1 MTHLLAVSGSH
12 FAILCGMVVVV
23 LRRFGPR
30 TAAVG
35 GTLTLVGLVI
45 LVGPA
50 PSVLRAAVMGAI
62 AMLALLTGR
71 TRSCVPALAAAV
83 IALLLIDP
91 EFAVSVG
98 FALSVLATGGLILIA
113 PAWSES
119 LQRRG
124 VPQGWADLLVVPVAA
139 QIVTMPVIVLISGS
153 VSVVGVLA
161 NLLVAPVVAPALVL
175 GVLCALTGPWWPGA
189 AAVSAQ
195 LVAPLLSWIA
205 GVAHTLARWPNAT
218 VPWPATPVGALVPRR
233 ILGGCGDVVA
243 PSSVSRAHRR
253 RGCRRG
259 AGTRCLQG
267 GCPDLAVGGLAADRL
282 RGRPG

>member
-1 MTHLLAVSGSH
+1 MPSRHSGSPGRRCCTPAIRRSVTAAAPWWNTVALRIRDDLSDNASRLDGDAAGLLPGLVVGDTSGISDRLDADAKTTGVTHLLAVSGSH

-91 EFAVSVG
+91 ELAVSVG
-98 FALSVLATGGLILIA
+98 FACPYWR
-113 PAWSES
+113 PA
-119 LQRRG
+119 G
-124 VPQGWADLLVVPVAA
+124 
-139 QIVTMPVIVLISGS
+139 
-153 VSVVGVLA
+153 
-161 NLLVAPVVAPALVL
+161 
-175 GVLCALTGPWWPGA
+175 
-189 AAVSAQ
+189 
-195 LVAPLLSWIA
+195 
-205 GVAHTLARWPNAT
+205 
-218 VPWPATPVGALVPRR
+218 
-233 ILGGCGDVVA
+233 
-243 PSSVSRAHRR
+243 
-253 RGCRRG
+253 
-259 AGTRCLQG
+259 
-267 GCPDLAVGGLAADRL
+267 
-282 RGRPG
+282 